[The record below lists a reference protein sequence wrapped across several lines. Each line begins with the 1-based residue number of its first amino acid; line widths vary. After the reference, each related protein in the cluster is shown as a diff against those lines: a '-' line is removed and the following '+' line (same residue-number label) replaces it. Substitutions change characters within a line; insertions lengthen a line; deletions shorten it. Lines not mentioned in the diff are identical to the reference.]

1 VEPPGPDRLPGSQLP
16 EPHRVLGWIYA
27 ARLLLLAALAVA
39 APWSGALFSSRGP
52 SVALLIPLVAVFT
65 AASLWLSHGPRRRA
79 SEGFLLVQLAF
90 DALLV
95 TTAVNLTGGQESLFA
110 PLYVLLVCV
119 SALLV
124 PLPGGAMVSLLAVL
138 LYLMSATTGPEGVTA
153 PVLLQAGLFAVVAVV
168 TGYLGAQ
175 LRASAAALGEA
186 RTELRRLR
194 IDTGDILSTVS
205 SGVLTVD
212 GDGRLAFMNPA
223 AEELLSLSAAAWTGR
238 PILEKLDSI
247 APGLG
252 TVVARSAR
260 ERIPIR
266 RFETDRL
273 GDDSFILGV
282 STTIVERDEEG
293 PGPAVTAVFQDITE
307 KMKVEALRRRAER
320 LEAVAELSAS
330 LAHEIKNPLA
340 SIRSAVEQIARG
352 VSEEDALVLR
362 TLVVRESDRLSRLL
376 TEFID
381 FARVKV
387 TAPEPV
393 DLLPLLGNVV
403 ELVRAHPDAAGREV
417 VLACEG
423 APASVW
429 IRGAEDLMHRAI
441 FNLALNGVQWA
452 GEGGRVTLAI
462 DEVRSDLLS
471 PALGALGLIRVT
483 VRDTG
488 PGVPEDSV
496 EQVFD
501 PFFTRRPGGTGL
513 GLALVQRAVEAH
525 GGAIFVDN
533 GPTGGERGATFSL
546 YLPSLPCEVPAAPG
560 AGEESSRGE

>member
-39 APWSGALFSSRGP
+39 APAAGALYSSRGP
-52 SVALLIPLVAVFT
+52 SVALLIPLVVVFT

-79 SEGFLLVQLAF
+79 SGGFLLVQLAF

-124 PLPGGAMVSLLAVL
+124 PLPGGAIVSSLTIL

-186 RTELRRLR
+186 RTELQRLR

-223 AEELLSLSAAAWTGR
+223 AEELLSLSAAAWAGR

-252 TVVARSAR
+252 LVIARSAR

-393 DLLPLLGNVV
+393 DLLPLLAHVAD
-403 ELVRAHPDAAGREV
+403 LVRAHPDAAGREV

-488 PGVPEDSV
+488 PGVPEEFV
-496 EQVFD
+496 EHVFD

-533 GPTGGERGATFSL
+533 GPPGGGHGATFSL
-546 YLPSLPCEVPAAPG
+546 YLPSLPCEVPAAPA
-560 AGEESSRGE
+560 AGEESTRGE